1 MNALIN
7 IKTSAIF
14 IVIVMTEDKRKKKRN
29 SKEIQDALFK
39 ATEALVIS
47 KGFNNVLVTE
57 IMELAEV
64 EPKVMYK
71 QFSNIND
78 LFDNFIRRYDYW
90 FLDLCKLHIDKKKPK
105 ESFKALLRGLINSL
119 YDNPI
124 IQKILIWELS
134 TKNDLTKRTA
144 LNREVNSN
152 PLLKFYENHLGE
164 NFDYFSSLLISGIYY
179 LTSYK
184 DISTFCEIDYNKKE
198 SKQLLIDIVE
208 RIVDSYYGTDNSTSF
223 ERKGIILSLLK
234 NGVDIDVISKSTGL
248 SVSEIEEL
256 NKQNT

>member
-78 LFDNFIRRYDYW
+78 LFDNW
-90 FLDLCKLHIDKKKPK
+90 
-105 ESFKALLRGLINSL
+105 
-119 YDNPI
+119 
-124 IQKILIWELS
+124 
-134 TKNDLTKRTA
+134 
-144 LNREVNSN
+144 
-152 PLLKFYENHLGE
+152 
-164 NFDYFSSLLISGIYY
+164 
-179 LTSYK
+179 
-184 DISTFCEIDYNKKE
+184 
-198 SKQLLIDIVE
+198 IV
-208 RIVDSYYGTDNSTSF
+208 V
-223 ERKGIILSLLK
+223 
-234 NGVDIDVISKSTGL
+234 
-248 SVSEIEEL
+248 
-256 NKQNT
+256 